1 MNAHEKRG
9 FSRVVG
15 RRWAFSRFGDGN
27 IRRQVSVD
35 VFLLFLSRISKSR
48 WMVANIELE
57 LTHVAFTNRD
67 KNWPGMTTIEAFL
80 IGGTIGE
87 NHFKRMSRSC
97 ERWSN
102 KWCNRRPQK
111 LENCPHMSLIFP
123 SMRHSHIH
131 GEKLKP
137 SFLHSPLK
145 SEHVTFFGTVVKKE
159 RTKLFHCLDDDGS
172 GYLMKMERDCQIMHS
187 TTTPNARETSSH

>member
-1 MNAHEKRG
+1 MG
-9 FSRVVG
+9 IFGV
-15 RRWAFSRFGDGN
+15 RF
-27 IRRQVSVD
+27 RSTF
-35 VFLLFLSRISKSR
+35 FLLFLSRISKSR

-57 LTHVAFTNRD
+57 LTHVAFTNGD
-67 KNWPGMTTIEAFL
+67 KNWLGMTTIEAFL
-80 IGGTIGE
+80 IGRTIGE

-111 LENCPHMSLIFP
+111 LENCPHMRLIFP

-187 TTTPNARETSSH
+187 TTTPNARATSSH